1 MTAAHGDS
9 WFSIVKDSI
18 GSFDFRVAGVPSD
31 PSGSWSNIKTLREAM
46 DKAGD
51 WLMWRERRIDG
62 DMVRSAHEEAT
73 NEAIEELPPLE
84 QDIRR
89 IGIVTWPVVVIVIGG
104 CLALMG
110 FVIWKGLTSGI

>member
-1 MTAAHGDS
+1 
-9 WFSIVKDSI
+9 
-18 GSFDFRVAGVPSD
+18 
-31 PSGSWSNIKTLREAM
+31 M